1 MNSIRLAGLTA
12 SLLLCAC
19 TSTYKGRVI
28 AKDGS
33 PVGGA
38 QIQALGPRSLLST
51 KPFDWASGTHLRGTA
66 SSFSDGSFLLHA
78 SAFRVKEL
86 TAACDVGTGSLT
98 KPSPGKTA
106 IIMVKPK
113 GE

>member
-1 MNSIRLAGLTA
+1 MNSIRFAGLTT

-38 QIQALGPRSLLST
+38 QIQALGSRSLFST
-51 KPFDWASGTHLRGTA
+51 KPFDWSSGMHLRGSA
-66 SSFSDGSFLLHA
+66 SSFSDGTFLLHA

-86 TAACDVGTGSLT
+86 RADREADTGVIL
-98 KPSPGKTA
+98 KPSPGETLT
-106 IIMVKPK
+106 IMIKPK